1 MKPPKFGPR
10 YGFKKFA
17 EGGSSKAKA
26 PVNPSVNEGISPPDT
41 PERRKFLAESEAQ
54 RRQEAAA
61 AAARSAAAESRGKA
75 KTEEKIKAIEAERV
89 QAEKDRKMQ
98 EAYKRFERSTE
109 NDSPGYK
116 KGGKVKK
123 YSGGGSASKRA
134 DGCAVKGKTRGKFV

>member
-17 EGGSSKAKA
+17 EGGPPKAKTPA
-26 PVNPSVNEGISPPDT
+26 NPSANEDIKPPNT
-41 PERRKFLAESEAQ
+41 PERRKFLAESAAQ

-61 AAARSAAAESRGKA
+61 AAQRAAEVEARSKA
-75 KTEEKIKAIEAERV
+75 KAAQRSKDAATMKT
-89 QAEKDRKMQ
+89 QAEMDRKMQ
-98 EAYKRFERSTE
+98 EAYQRFQNSSE

-116 KGGKVKK
+116 RGGKVKK